1 MPRLLGSQIDLSS
14 CCGIALPAIEG
25 LPVIHP
31 SGLSD
36 CGIAIFHK
44 LRYHRPLKHKERDV
58 VSQILL
64 SASAISLLRSCVGSV
79 ELDMKAWNLGAFP
92 KNYC

>member
-1 MPRLLGSQIDLSS
+1 MLR
-14 CCGIALPAIEG
+14 LPAIEG

-36 CGIAIFHK
+36 CGVTIFHK

-92 KNYC
+92 KNYCY

>member
-14 CCGIALPAIEG
+14 CCITLPAIEG

-36 CGIAIFHK
+36 CGIAIFQK

-58 VSQILL
+58 VSPYCFQH
-64 SASAISLLRSCVGSV
+64 LR
-79 ELDMKAWNLGAFP
+79 FP
-92 KNYC
+92 CCGLALVL